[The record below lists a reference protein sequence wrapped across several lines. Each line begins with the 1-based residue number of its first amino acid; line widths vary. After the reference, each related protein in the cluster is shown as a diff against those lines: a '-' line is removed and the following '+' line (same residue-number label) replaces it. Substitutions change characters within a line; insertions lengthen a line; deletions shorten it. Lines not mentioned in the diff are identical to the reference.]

1 MAHIH
6 ISGLHK
12 AYGDTAVLHDIQLQI
27 PEGEFVV
34 LVGPS
39 GCGKSTLLRAI
50 AGLESSDRG
59 SISFNGAAVDHLP
72 PQQRRVA
79 MVFQS
84 YALYP
89 HMTVRNNMAF
99 GLREQRAP
107 EAQIQER
114 IAKASAALHLDDYL
128 ERYPRQLSGGQR
140 QRVAMGRAMVREP
153 VAFLFD
159 EPLSNLDAQLRVQMR
174 AEIRALQRQLGT
186 TTVYVTHDQE
196 EAMTMADRIV
206 VMRAGRIEQ
215 VGSPLELYDA
225 PANEFVARF
234 IGSPPMNLLNAHW
247 ASHSLALGRGLL
259 LPAPPG
265 HTGLESAP
273 VRLGVRPEH
282 LQLCTDDTALPV
294 DAPRLRLRVLSL
306 DHLGAATELY
316 GSLVGANDQT
326 PWLARLTGR
335 YFAKVGDEVTLTW
348 DQEHSRLFDPRSGLR
363 WPALDSPSPYQDTAA
378 LQISA

>member
-1 MAHIH
+1 
-6 ISGLHK
+6 
-12 AYGDTAVLHDIQLQI
+12 
-27 PEGEFVV
+27 
-34 LVGPS
+34 
-39 GCGKSTLLRAI
+39 
-50 AGLESSDRG
+50 
-59 SISFNGAAVDHLP
+59 
-72 PQQRRVA
+72 

-107 EAQIQER
+107 EALIQER
-114 IAKASAALHLDDYL
+114 IAKASTALHLDDYL

-206 VMRAGRIEQ
+206 VLRAGRIEQ
-215 VGSPLELYDA
+215 VGSPLALYDE

-234 IGSPPMNLLNAHW
+234 IGSPPMNMLDARW
-247 ASHSLALGRGLL
+247 SSHCLALGRGLL

-265 HTGLESAP
+265 HTGLEGAA

-282 LQLCTDDTALPV
+282 LLLWTGDTPLPA
-294 DAPRLRLRVLSL
+294 DAPRLRLRVHSL

-316 GSLVGANDQT
+316 GSVVGADDPT

-335 YFAKVGDEVTLTW
+335 YFAQAGDEVTLTW
-348 DQEHSRLFDPRSGLR
+348 DVKRTRLFDPRSGLR
-363 WPALDSPSPYQDTAA
+363 WPALDAPSRCRDTAA

>member
-1 MAHIH
+1 MANIH
-6 ISGLHK
+6 ITGLHK

-27 PEGEFVV
+27 PEGEFAV

-50 AGLESSDRG
+50 AGLEPTDRG
-59 SISFNGAAVDHLP
+59 SIAFDGAPVDHLP

-107 EAQIQER
+107 EAQIQQR
-114 IAKASAALHLDDYL
+114 IAKAAAVLHLDDYL

-174 AEIRALQRQLGT
+174 TEIRALQRQLGT

-206 VMRAGRIEQ
+206 VLRAGRIEQ
-215 VGSPLELYDA
+215 VGSPLALYDE

-234 IGSPPMNLLNAHW
+234 IGSPPMNILNARW
-247 ASHSLALGRGLL
+247 SSHSLVLGHGLL

-265 HTGLESAP
+265 HTGLAGAA
-273 VRLGVRPEH
+273 VRIGVRPEH
-282 LQLCTDDTALPV
+282 LLLWTGDTPLPA
-294 DAPRLRLRVLSL
+294 DAPRLRLRVHSL

-316 GSLVGANDQT
+316 GSVVGADDPT

-335 YFAKVGDEVTLTW
+335 YFARPGDEVTLTW
-348 DQEHSRLFDPRSGLR
+348 DVERTRLFDPRSGLR
-363 WPALDSPSPYQDTAA
+363 WPALDG
-378 LQISA
+378 

>member
-1 MAHIH
+1 MANIH

-12 AYGDTAVLHDIQLQI
+12 TYGDTAVLHGIDLHIA
-27 PEGEFVV
+27 EGEFVV

-39 GCGKSTLLRAI
+39 GCGKSTLLRAL
-50 AGLESSDRG
+50 AGLERSDGG
-59 SISFNGAAVDHLP
+59 SIAFDGQRIDHLP
-72 PQQRRVA
+72 PQQRKLA

-99 GLREQRAP
+99 GLREQRQP
-107 EAQIQER
+107 EALVQAR
-114 IAKASAALHLDDYL
+114 IAKAAAVLHLDDYL

-206 VMRAGRIEQ
+206 VLRAGRIEQ
-215 VGSPLELYDA
+215 IGAPLELYDH
-225 PANEFVARF
+225 PANAFVARF
-234 IGSPPMNLLNAHW
+234 IGSPPMNLIHARWSPQGLT
-247 ASHSLALGRGLL
+247 LGPGVH

-265 HTGLESAP
+265 STGPEGAP
-273 VRLGVRPEH
+273 VHLGVRPEH
-282 LQLCTDDTALPV
+282 LLLWTGDSPLPA
-294 DAPRLRLRVLSL
+294 DAPRLRLRVHSL

-316 GSLVGANDQT
+316 GTVVGAEDQG
-326 PWLARLTGR
+326 PWLARLHGR
-335 YFAKVGDEVTLTW
+335 YFARAGDEVTLTW
-348 DQEHSRLFDPRSGLR
+348 EAQRNHLFDATTGLR
-363 WPALDSPSPYQDTAA
+363 WAAATRPAE
-378 LQISA
+378 LQAF